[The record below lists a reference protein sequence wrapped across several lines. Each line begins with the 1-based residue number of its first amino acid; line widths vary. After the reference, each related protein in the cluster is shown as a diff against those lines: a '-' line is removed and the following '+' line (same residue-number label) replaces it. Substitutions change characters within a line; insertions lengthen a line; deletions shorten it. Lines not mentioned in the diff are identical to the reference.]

1 MKTIEKEVKL
11 RGQVVDVA
19 KVQQCENQEDLDSL
33 GLGWVIDKVN
43 RQTVT
48 DVCNAVRA
56 AHREKKPGSKKRLSQ
71 LLNILPKVRFAD
83 GSTGWDKLNEC
94 SMLETEEERQA
105 AVEKLLASGEV
116 TAALAST

>member
-1 MKTIEKEVKL
+1 MKTIQKEVKL
-11 RGQVVDVA
+11 RGQVVDTA
-19 KVQQCENQEDLDSL
+19 SIPQCENEGDLDSL
-33 GLGWVIDKVN
+33 GLAKVIDLVN

-71 LLNILPKVRFAD
+71 LLNVLPKVKFAD

-94 SMLETEEERQA
+94 SMLETEKERQA
-105 AVEKLLASGEV
+105 AVEKLLASAEV
-116 TAALAST
+116 TAALAN